1 MLDLSLLQP
10 PDARCYL
17 GGIYVPEGVQ
27 SLLGAVGEW
36 VAHCFLLSAYLYPEE
51 VEGETKM

>member
-1 MLDLSLLQP
+1 MLDLSPPQP
-10 PDARCYL
+10 PEARCYL
-17 GGIYVPEGVQ
+17 GDINVPEGVQ

-51 VEGETKM
+51 VEGKTKM